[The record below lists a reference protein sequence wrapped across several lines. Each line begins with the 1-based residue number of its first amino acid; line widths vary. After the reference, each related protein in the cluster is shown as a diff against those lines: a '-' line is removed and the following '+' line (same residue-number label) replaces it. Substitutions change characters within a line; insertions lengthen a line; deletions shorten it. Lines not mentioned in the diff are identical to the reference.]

1 MVATLSHQR
10 YCMAPAACYLDA
22 CLPSLLPEDPMTMH
36 RAPTPLP
43 DDEPFEEDV
52 PQPIPQDEPVPD
64 PNPE

>member
-1 MVATLSHQR
+1 ML
-10 YCMAPAACYLDA
+10 
-22 CLPSLLPEDPMTMH
+22 MH

-52 PQPIPQDEPVPD
+52 PQPIPPREPVPD